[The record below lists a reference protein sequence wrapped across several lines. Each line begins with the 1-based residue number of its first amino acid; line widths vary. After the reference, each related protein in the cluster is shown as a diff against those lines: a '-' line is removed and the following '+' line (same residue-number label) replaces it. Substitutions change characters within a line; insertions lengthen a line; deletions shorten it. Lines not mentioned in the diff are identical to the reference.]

1 MLYGFGGW
9 KKSMLQDE
17 ENRLVLVSS
26 RGLLVGDSLL
36 KEIFMQLARE
46 KVLQHLLSACLF
58 NFH

>member
-1 MLYGFGGW
+1 VLYGFGGW

-46 KVLQHLLSACLF
+46 KVLQHLLSAYLY